1 MGAMR
6 RRDFLRAALGASAGA
21 AACRLAPIQAPL
33 PEGEVV
39 GAAASLGHRVREA
52 RVERPGPDRWE
63 HVEVAIVGAGIAGLA
78 AARRLRRAG
87 VEDFVLLDVEPAVG
101 GTSRSGRTGG
111 LAHPWG
117 AHYLPAPAA
126 SNPDLVEL
134 LDEMGVVEG
143 RDAEGEPVFAEEV
156 LVRDPEERVFYR
168 GRWYEGLYLT
178 AGAGP
183 ADLEELRRFQSILD
197 DWSGRVDGR
206 GRRAFAVPSD
216 AGSDDADLAALD
228 AITMASWMDERGF
241 GSPRLRWLVD
251 YACRDDYGL
260 RAEGTSAWAGLY
272 YFAARIPK
280 PGRESEPLL
289 TWPEGNGRIVSHLA
303 RFARGAIRTGEV
315 AIDVEPVAE
324 GVEIVAAAASGEVRG
339 LRARHAIFA
348 APQFVARHV
357 VGPWRREPP
366 DHLAAFTYAPW
377 LVANLHLRDRP
388 VDRGF
393 PAAWDNVL
401 YESDALGY
409 VVATHQAGID
419 RGETVW
425 TWYEAL
431 AGREPRDAR
440 DRLEKATQPQLAE
453 RVLSDLERAH
463 PDLRSR
469 VGRLDVM
476 KWGHAMVRAVP
487 GFRFGRDRVAA
498 SRPLGRLHF
507 ANADLAGL
515 PLIEE
520 AFFHGNRAADAILA
534 SRRAPD
540 LSRGARS

>member
-6 RRDFLRAALGASAGA
+6 RRDFLRAALGAGAGA
-21 AACRLAPIQAPL
+21 AACRFAPGPAPI
-33 PEGEVV
+33 PEGEIV
-39 GAAASLGHRVREA
+39 GAAAERGHRVREA

-63 HVEVAIVGAGIAGLA
+63 RVEVAIVGAGIAGLA
-78 AARRLRRAG
+78 AARRLRRGG
-87 VEDFVLLDVEPAVG
+87 VDDLVLVDLEPAAG

-126 SNPDLVEL
+126 SNRDLVEL

-143 RDAEGEPVFAEEV
+143 RDADGEPVFAEEA

-178 AGAGP
+178 AGAGR
-183 ADLEELRRFQSILD
+183 ADLEQLRRFQSILD
-197 DWSGRVDGR
+197 GWAGRVDGR

-216 AGSDDADLAALD
+216 AGSDDAELAALD
-228 AITMASWMDERGF
+228 AITMAAWMDERGF
-241 GSPRLRWLVD
+241 DSPRLRWLVD

-260 RAEGTSAWAGLY
+260 RPEATSAWAGLY

-303 RFARGAIRTGEV
+303 RFAAGAIRTGEV
-315 AIDVEPVAE
+315 AIDVEPVAD
-324 GVEIVAAAASGEVRG
+324 GVEIVVVAASGEVRG
-339 LRARHAIFA
+339 LRARHAVFA

-366 DHLAAFTYAPW
+366 GHLDAFTYAPW
-377 LVANLHLRDRP
+377 VVANLHLRDRP
-388 VDRGF
+388 ADRGF
-393 PAAWDNVL
+393 PVAWDNVL

-431 AGREPRDAR
+431 VDAPPRDAR
-440 DRLEKATQPQLAE
+440 ERLERAAHPELAE
-453 RVLSDLERAH
+453 RVLSDLETAH

-469 VGRLDVM
+469 VARLDVM

-487 GFRFGRDRVAA
+487 GFRFGRDRLAA

-507 ANADLAGL
+507 ANADLTGL
-515 PLIEE
+515 PLFEE
-520 AFFHGNRAADAILA
+520 AFFSGNLAADAILA
-534 SRRAPD
+534 SRRASPD
-540 LSRGARS
+540 RRGARS